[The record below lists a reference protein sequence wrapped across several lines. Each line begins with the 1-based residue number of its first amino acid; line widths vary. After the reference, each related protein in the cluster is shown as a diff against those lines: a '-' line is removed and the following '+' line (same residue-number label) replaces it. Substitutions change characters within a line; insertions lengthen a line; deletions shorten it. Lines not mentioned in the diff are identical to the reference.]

1 MVWWTSELEL
11 QPEPT
16 DILIGAGS
24 IWHGSTTLV
33 PHPKKLISAW
43 EVCGYFNYCSFEV
56 FINFFAYKKK
66 FTFHVSARYF
76 NKQSFVN
83 DSIECILPTHR
94 MSFQYCYTR
103 CNFIFGM
110 QTEAAAATQL
120 AKTDEGLQ
128 ESI

>member
-43 EVCGYFNYCSFEV
+43 EVCGYLKWFWGV
-56 FINFFAYKKK
+56 HKNFFVKKIK
-66 FTFHVSARYF
+66 LLFMFQQGIS
-76 NKQSFVN
+76 KQSFVN
-83 DSIECILPTHR
+83 DSIECICT
-94 MSFQYCYTR
+94 SYTP
-103 CNFIFGM
+103 
-110 QTEAAAATQL
+110 
-120 AKTDEGLQ
+120 DEF
-128 ESI
+128 SILLYKM